1 MAAALA
7 EAGHEVLL
15 ACGRYQGA
23 VTGLEGA
30 PRSPWREG
38 RVGGVTVREYA
49 IPCGNAQGL
58 AARSLAFL
66 RFAAATT
73 RLALGQRFDVILASS
88 TPLTVAIPALL
99 ARRLRGTRFIF
110 EIRDPWPELPAALGG
125 VPHPALAAMRVL
137 ADAAYRRAALVIGLT
152 EGMAALATSRGATR
166 VAVLPQAADPAIAT
180 APPWRPPG
188 TEGLILAIQA
198 GAMGPANGLDTLL
211 DAAAGLRGTNILIL
225 LAGEGRERARLAQRI
240 AAESLPVRLLH
251 PMPKARLAGLL
262 RGADIGLLCLAPV
275 PDFAE
280 WTAPN
285 KLEDGLAAGLP
296 MVVNVPGRAARRVEG
311 AGLAVPPGD
320 PAALAAALSR
330 LAADPDLRASYAA
343 AARARAVSAEAVA
356 ARLPPLLEAACRTS

>member
-7 EAGHEVLL
+7 EAGHDVLL

-23 VTGLEGA
+23 VTGLAGPPAGA
-30 PRSPWREG
+30 WREG
-38 RVGGVTVREYA
+38 RVGRVMVREYPIA
-49 IPCGNAQGL
+49 CGNAQGL

-66 RFAAATT
+66 RFAAVTT
-73 RLALGQRFDVILASS
+73 RLALGQRFDLILASS

-99 ARRLRGTRFIF
+99 AHRARGIPFIF

-125 VPHPALAAMRVL
+125 VPRPVLAAMRAL
-137 ADAAYRRAALVIGLT
+137 ADAAYRRASLVIGLT
-152 EGMAALATSRGATR
+152 EGMAALAAARGARRT
-166 VAVLPQAADPAIAT
+166 AVLPQAADPAIAAAT
-180 APPWRPPG
+180 PWRPPG

-225 LAGEGRERARLAQRI
+225 LAGEGRERARLAARI
-240 AAESLPVRLLH
+240 EAESLPARLLD

-275 PDFAE
+275 PAFAE

-296 MVVNVPGRAARRVEG
+296 MVVNVPGRAARRVDG
-311 AGLAVPPGD
+311 AGIAVPPGD
-320 PAALAAALSR
+320 PAALAAALR
-330 LAADPDLRASYAA
+330 HLAAEPALRASYAA

-356 ARLPPLLEAACRTS
+356 ARLPPLLEAACRTY